1 MALEFICS
9 QTVKSSRKL
18 ILPRSANIYIIS
30 LLNNEISFYYSNP
43 GNVGLELNT
52 WKVPLKA
59 REVDFEVKSDRIGG
73 YVAIPRFYDF
83 KGNLLKIGNR

>member
-9 QTVKSSRKL
+9 KTISSKKL
-18 ILPRSANIYIIS
+18 ILPRSANIYIIDLS
-30 LLNNEISFYYSNP
+30 DNKIDFYYGNP
-43 GNVGLELNT
+43 AKVNKLNT

-59 REVDFEVKSDRIGG
+59 REMEFDMQSDRIGG
-73 YVAIPRFYDF
+73 YVVIPKFYDL